1 MIFICITTYYIPSLT
16 ILLYYYITIL
26 YNFSDASW
34 LNTNLLF
41 VLFECLH
48 IIKTLYYAWYFR
60 DFYKSISVNLYQ

>member
-48 IIKTLYYAWYFR
+48 IIKTLYYA
-60 DFYKSISVNLYQ
+60 